1 MDLKKLR
8 HFNSAV
14 KAGSISAAAQAV
26 GVTQQALS
34 RSITLLEEEVGVEL
48 LERTRT
54 GVSPTPRGNDFYKLS
69 SRLVSEFDN
78 EMANF
83 LGSVS
88 LRKVIEFGISDACM
102 IGPGITPFLKAL
114 ERVGIRGAN
123 HSMVL
128 NSKIGQKLHSA
139 QFDFAVAAYHESEIQ
154 KNLFTK
160 IGNLRLFVVSYC
172 SEISSQIA
180 ASAVLRS
187 GVTIIGNQEYS
198 VADRILYESFIDATA
213 TYPDIGYRSNCAAS
227 IRDVLK
233 SIKSAYFFLCTD
245 AKVAEDFWGGHCRE
259 VSWAKETVPY
269 GLLTNRTS
277 PVSLD
282 WPTFS
287 EYSARYCGQIH
298 TR

>member
-1 MDLKKLR
+1 
-8 HFNSAV
+8 
-14 KAGSISAAAQAV
+14 
-26 GVTQQALS
+26 
-34 RSITLLEEEVGVEL
+34 
-48 LERTRT
+48 
-54 GVSPTPRGNDFYKLS
+54 
-69 SRLVSEFDN
+69 
-78 EMANF
+78 
-83 LGSVS
+83 
-88 LRKVIEFGISDACM
+88 M

-139 QFDFAVAAYHESEIQ
+139 QFDFAVAAYHESAIQ